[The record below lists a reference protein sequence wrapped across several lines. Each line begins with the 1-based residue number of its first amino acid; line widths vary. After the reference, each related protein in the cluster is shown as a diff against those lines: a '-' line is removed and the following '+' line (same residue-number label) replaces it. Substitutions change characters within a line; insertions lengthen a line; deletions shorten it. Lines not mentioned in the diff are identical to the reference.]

1 MGQYQN
7 NRNIFFI
14 KLRDWNLKFYNKF
27 MSNPP
32 YLDVDKVFPEHKLFE
47 ENWTLIRDEI
57 NLILKKTNSLPKF
70 HDVDNGQEF
79 ISAND
84 GIAWNMFTWT

>member
-14 KLRDWNLKFYNKF
+14 KLGDWNLKLYNKF

-32 YLDVDKVFPEHKLFE
+32 YLDVDKVLPEHKLFE
-47 ENWTLIRDEI
+47 ERFVIPHSST
-57 NLILKKTNSLPKF
+57 TSLRAHSLSDSPTSLFPLGKSHIPF
-70 HDVDNGQEF
+70 L
-79 ISAND
+79 
-84 GIAWNMFTWT
+84 

>member
-1 MGQYQN
+1 
-7 NRNIFFI
+7 
-14 KLRDWNLKFYNKF
+14 

-70 HDVDNGQEF
+70 
-79 ISAND
+79 S
-84 GIAWNMFTWT
+84 